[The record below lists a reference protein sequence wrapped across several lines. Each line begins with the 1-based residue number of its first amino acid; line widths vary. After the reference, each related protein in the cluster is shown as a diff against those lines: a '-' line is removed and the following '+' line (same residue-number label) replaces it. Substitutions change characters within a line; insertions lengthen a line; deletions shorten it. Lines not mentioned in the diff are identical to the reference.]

1 MPANFYLLFYILT
14 ALNRQNQT
22 TGGEGQNSLSF
33 RCHYDVVR
41 SNPPHHIVIDLS
53 RMGLFFAVLSVVGTL
68 YMVQCKDFGAWVM

>member
-33 RCHYDVVR
+33 RCHYEGGEV
-41 SNPPHHIVIDLS
+41 
-53 RMGLFFAVLSVVGTL
+53 
-68 YMVQCKDFGAWVM
+68 